1 MPAKKKSSASKV
13 TKTNPKQSK
22 KTTEESYDSS
32 NITVLKGLEAVKK
45 RSFLNSLQSF
55 KDCYVRRIIR
65 FFGSFF

>member
-32 NITVLKGLEAVKK
+32 SITAVSYTHL
-45 RSFLNSLQSF
+45 RAHET
-55 KDCYVRRIIR
+55 
-65 FFGSFF
+65 GA